1 MPFRSTSEIK
11 RSSWGCEMSSAC
23 IGSGGKWGERYGG
36 WGGGGGGGGGGGI
49 VGE

>member
-1 MPFRSTSEIK
+1 MK

-23 IGSGGKWGERYGG
+23 IRSGGKWERY
-36 WGGGGGGGGGGGI
+36 GGGGGGGI